1 MGRRIGSLLQVYPLL
16 GVDVHNYQLHAQL
29 YKSQEEKAERWQRL
43 AWLRKQAQMNPQQQQ
58 LAQEREEAEEADSQ
72 QEEAEGTSGL
82 QVRVLY
88 DDEEGL
94 ENVERVLEGMVASEG
109 GRTLSLKVRPW
120 ANSGDG

>member
-1 MGRRIGSLLQVYPLL
+1 MT
-16 GVDVHNYQLHAQL
+16 
-29 YKSQEEKAERWQRL
+29 
-43 AWLRKQAQMNPQQQQ
+43 QQQQ
-58 LAQEREEAEEADSQ
+58 QAQGREEAEEADSQ

-88 DDEEGL
+88 DEEGP

-120 ANSGDG
+120 VNGTDV